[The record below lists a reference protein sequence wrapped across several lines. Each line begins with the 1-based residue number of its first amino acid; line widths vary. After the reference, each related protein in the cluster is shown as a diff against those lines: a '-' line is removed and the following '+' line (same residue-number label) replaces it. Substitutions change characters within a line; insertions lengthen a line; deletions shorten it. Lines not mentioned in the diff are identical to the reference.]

1 MADSGEK
8 IDGLIIPVVVEA
20 DEKSPGIALH
30 KLTKE
35 FLSKLKDGYIDVP
48 AKIDFGKADTKELSD
63 KLEEV
68 QDDFA
73 AKWKAIAKKG
83 FFADSDVIS
92 KEDKKELDDFINSFK
107 KLQNITGKD
116 KADKRKTA
124 QWQKKAKGGKSGEVG
139 SLKALSE
146 TIHKYEI
153 EATREMAQLKAEVAE
168 TAKDT
173 EKEIKKANKKKGAST
188 GKKTTSGKGKS
199 GGRRGKKLTAADWQ
213 ARHEDYKARK
223 AKNAETE
230 EQAFQELIAD
240 QEQIDNDIKQKGI
253 GVNERK
259 ALVAPILD
267 KLTIKKT
274 AGAFRGSNMYERME
288 RRGLNASN
296 WGGGHRSKFAEDQA
310 RTEKAS
316 QDLAEE
322 TYKHYNK
329 GKEYANQKA
338 DEAIEKGH
346 RNRRPRQYKQ
356 QDDRKALSDAI
367 LKNTALVGGQLMGGV
382 EGVTADTF
390 KDAVAKAMMD
400 AMASSKFEDIAVV
413 IKSAEDAIKTMTNN
427 RFMSN
432 GYIGIQKG
440 DAPKG
445 EGKNLAEWN
454 SAMKDILQGFA
465 SLLSNKEFQ
474 STWADIRTELTEIIK
489 NIEDQEKANA
499 EAIKNREKMP
509 YKGKGL
515 QGIFNSIKQGFEDL
529 GNKLVGKQTRK
540 ERIQAEGKKLY
551 AEKDKLAEALLTAKG
566 NLTNSN
572 SYSELYGIIRNSL
585 NPVVQEQKKDTAATE
600 TQTTLDKVENAR
612 EGVMD
617 QKEVTVSEENKT
629 ADVKTEETVNED
641 LGTGFNTTAMA
652 KQLIDKITVN
662 SKIADQTQQKL
673 DTALTVIEGLGSKLA
688 DFGKGRTGQTPL
700 NGNALSGLG
709 EIMCPCQSILAKILT
724 ETHSISVYADSMSQ
738 NLKGIAKEWGVK
750 EQNTLP
756 AIVEGQGVRDK
767 TEKEIDKTNYQK
779 FANEYQSRKVERER
793 AEAIVHNSFDK
804 YREEKAKKQ
813 EQEAKQKK
821 LDDMYRNISAQ
832 NAKYDT
838 AAQSKV
844 TMSPFQFSDSKIY
857 DTIKKAF
864 GADNTRKNARE
875 ISKMTQSEQEKIRAE
890 RIAKFGLSRGGR
902 DTDTGDI
909 AQTYRTKRN
918 YGWGGKNIENPF
930 ANLNLSEGI
939 NIDTTEITEALQ
951 NAIQK
956 NMFNAQT
963 GGVLRNILG
972 SMTGYIGMPS
982 LEKSRAEADAAN
994 QIMANIRDTVQDIL
1008 NDILAK
1014 ETDLKGMESRGEA
1027 KFENGKLVEDNS
1039 RNGAATK
1046 LFADLEEQK
1055 IALRGVLADA
1065 AEVDE
1070 VVRDTGG
1077 NLTKILQQLG
1087 FVAPELRKNNKIIQ
1101 NINAGLDKNG
1111 KALKFQT
1118 RTAEMLNY
1126 SFQLMARHIG
1136 QMIKN
1141 WLLMLNP
1148 INLIK
1153 KAFSDFASYDVKWQ
1167 RTMNVIKYNLRR
1179 IVKPFMEWLAQ
1190 QLVNV
1195 IGLVNALIKGIGA
1208 AFGQNW
1214 DLFDQ
1219 AAANTEKMAEDF
1231 ERINNVTASFDELH
1245 DIAGQTN
1252 SSDPSMDLMGDIYK
1266 PQWDDLYKSIEDF
1279 GKKIGDVIK
1288 GIQKLTEG
1296 WDFWKWLA
1304 IAGAA
1309 LIGLKVLKWLI
1320 ELFSGKNPLK
1330 SVADG
1335 FAYLE
1340 KAVGWALLIWAFT
1353 EFTKALTDFVECMK
1367 TADWPT
1373 VAKALIMLGG
1383 AFAELVAS
1391 IVILEKFTK
1400 KFDTATGQLLGLSA
1414 LVWVFGEFVKAVIP
1428 FIECIKDLV
1437 KEFGLGSIGVL
1448 GEAILGLVGAFAALV
1463 GAIGGLEK
1471 FTKVFGTDFAQL
1483 FGLSALVYVFG
1494 EFVKAVVPFINCI
1507 KDLVKEF
1514 GLGSIGVLIEAIFGL
1529 VGAFGAL
1536 VVGVYGVEKVTSKI
1550 GMLGSELIGLSAV
1563 VGALSLFVKA
1573 ITPFL
1578 EVIGNLGEDKWGS
1591 ILGMITGLV
1600 GAFIALAVGVGTIS
1614 RAFSTMDWKAILQ
1627 LYAVA
1632 GVFEVFMAVLVPFVK
1647 AIKDVPFETL
1657 AGGAVLIA
1665 GAFIAL
1671 GGALAL
1677 ISPVLQTLNFAK
1689 FLEFVGIMAVM
1700 AGLIWVLQEFAHA
1713 LSDLTTE
1720 QIFAGLALLAGGLLA
1735 ISAAVTILLAALS
1748 IAIGSGVGALAILAL
1763 MGLLAVIAL
1772 VVVAIADLVRA
1783 LGEAGEGIQKICEG
1797 IATVLQTIGDGI
1809 VGIITAIGEALMGI
1823 ITAIAEGISN
1833 IVTSLGTA
1841 LSEIITAI
1849 GEVVSGIITAIGEVI
1864 SGIISAIAEGISAI
1878 VSAVAE
1884 GIATIIQTVGDT
1896 IIGIINAIADGFKTC
1911 GETICQIVETIANAI
1926 KTVLE
1931 PIMEFVDSLIGKIVD
1946 LAKTIAHEIG
1956 ETIRTII
1963 QTVGDVILGIIDG
1976 ITSAIPKLL
1985 DAILRFCRE
1994 IGPAIENSC
2003 DAIMRTITKL
2013 INFVVSGIEYLVN
2026 TLVIDAINGAI
2037 ATITLGIFPHVFD
2050 HISIARFTPQYEKGT
2065 NFVPNDQ
2072 LAYLHKGEAVI
2083 PAKYN
2088 QGAAYQSQGNARL
2101 ENAIYELNNQVA
2113 RISQKVDEGIQ
2124 VQGQFVQRGT
2134 DLVASVER
2142 SNNKLSNAILSNKV
2156 YAR

>member
-68 QDDFA
+68 QNDFA
-73 AKWKAIAKKG
+73 TKWKAIAKKG

-124 QWQKKAKGGKSGEVG
+124 QWQKKARGGKSGEVG

-146 TIHKYEI
+146 TIHKYEM

-188 GKKTTSGKGKS
+188 GKKTTTGKGKS
-199 GGRRGKKLTAADWQ
+199 GGRRGKKLTAADVQKAW
-213 ARHEDYKARK
+213 EDRK
-223 AKNAETE
+223 AKKKETE
-230 EQAFQELIAD
+230 EQSYQELIND

-253 GVNERK
+253 GINERK
-259 ALVAPILD
+259 AMIAPMLD
-267 KLTIKKT
+267 KLAIKRT
-274 AGAFRGSNMYERME
+274 AGAFRGSNLYEHME
-288 RRGLNASN
+288 RRGLNASD
-296 WGGGHRSKFAEDQA
+296 WGGGHRSKFAEMQA
-310 RTEKAS
+310 RTEKES
-316 QDLAEE
+316 QDLAEA
-322 TYKHYNK
+322 TYKQYNK

-346 RNRRPRQYKQ
+346 GNRRPKQYKQ
-356 QDDRKALSDAI
+356 EDDRKALSDAI

-390 KDAVAKAMMD
+390 KDAVAQAMID
-400 AMASSKFEDIAVV
+400 AMANSKFEDIAVV

-427 RFMSN
+427 RFKST
-432 GYIGIQKG
+432 GRIGVQKG
-440 DAPKG
+440 DQPKG
-445 EGKNLAEWN
+445 EGKNLVEWN

-474 STWADIRTELTEIIK
+474 STWTDIRTELTGIIR
-489 NIEDQEKANA
+489 NIEDQEKANN

-515 QGIFNSIKQGFEDL
+515 KGIYNSIKQGFEDL
-529 GNKLVGKQTRK
+529 GNKLAGKQTRK
-540 ERIQAEGKKLY
+540 ERIKAEGERLY
-551 AEKDKLAEALLTAKG
+551 GEKDKLAEALVTAKG

-572 SYSELYGIIRNSL
+572 SYSELYGVIRNSL
-585 NPVVQEQKKDTAATE
+585 NPVVQEQKKDTKATE
-600 TQTTLDKVENAR
+600 TQTTLDKIEDAR

-617 QKEVTVSEENKT
+617 QKEVDVSEENKV
-629 ADVKTEETVNED
+629 ADVKTEETVGED
-641 LGTGFNTTAMA
+641 LGTGFNTETATRE
-652 KQLIDKITVN
+652 LIGKISTN
-662 SKIADQTQQKL
+662 SKIADQTQTKL
-673 DTALTVIEGLGSKLA
+673 DNVLTVIEGLGSKLA
-688 DFGKGRTGQTPL
+688 DFGKGGTPRTPL
-700 NGNALSGLG
+700 NSTAVTGLN
-709 EIMCPCQSILAKILT
+709 EIMCPCQSILEKILT
-724 ETHSISVYADSMSQ
+724 ETHSISVYADSMAQ
-738 NLKGIAKEWGVK
+738 NLKGMAKEWGVK
-750 EQNTLP
+750 EQSNLP
-756 AIVEGQGVRDK
+756 AIVEGQGVKDK
-767 TEKEIDKTNYQK
+767 TEKEIDKTNYRK
-779 FANEYQSRKVERER
+779 LVSEHQSRQVERER
-793 AEAIVHNSFDK
+793 KEAIVHNAV
-804 YREEKAKKQ
+804 EKTRNARA
-813 EQEAKQKK
+813 EKQK
-821 LDDMYRNISAQ
+821 MYEDLFGPDSLNAAKEKIKEQ

-857 DTIKKAF
+857 NAIKKAF

-875 ISKMTQSEQEKIRAE
+875 ISKMTQSQQEDLRAE
-890 RIAKFGLSRGGR
+890 RVAKFGLAQGGR

-909 AQTYRTKRN
+909 ARTYRTKRN
-918 YGWGGKNIENPF
+918 YGWGGKNVENPF
-930 ANLNLSEGI
+930 ANLNLTEGI
-939 NIDTTEITEALQ
+939 DIDTTEITEALQ

-963 GGVLRNILG
+963 GGTLRNIVG

-1008 NDILAK
+1008 NDILSK
-1014 ETDLKGMESRGEA
+1014 ETDLKGMERRGEA

-1070 VVRDTGG
+1070 VVKDTGG

-1087 FVAPELRKNNKIIQ
+1087 FAAPELRKNNKIIQ

-1118 RTAEMLNY
+1118 RTAEVLNY
-1126 SFQLMARHIG
+1126 TFQLIARHIG

-1141 WLLMLNP
+1141 WIMMLNP
-1148 INLIK
+1148 INLVK
-1153 KAFSDFASYDVKWQ
+1153 KAFQDFASYDTKWQ

-1179 IVKPFMEWLAQ
+1179 IIRPAMEWIAQ
-1190 QLVNV
+1190 QIVNI
-1195 IGLVNALIKGIGA
+1195 IGLVNALLKGIGSV
-1208 AFGQNW
+1208 FGQNW

-1219 AAANTEKMAEDF
+1219 SAASAEQMREELEKAA
-1231 ERINNVTASFDELH
+1231 NVTAGFDELH
-1245 DIAGQTN
+1245 DIGGE
-1252 SSDPSMDLMGDIYK
+1252 SSSNAAEDLMGDIYK
-1266 PQWDDLYKSIEDF
+1266 PQWDDLYKSIEEF
-1279 GKKIGDVIK
+1279 GKKIGNVLK

-1309 LIGLKVLKWLI
+1309 LLGLMALKWLI
-1320 ELFSGKNPLK
+1320 NLFSGKNPLK

-1335 FAYLE
+1335 LSFLE

-1367 TADWPT
+1367 TCDWPT
-1373 VAKALIMLGG
+1373 VAKSLIVLGG
-1383 AFAELVAS
+1383 AFAALVTS
-1391 IVILEKFTK
+1391 IVLLEKFTK
-1400 KFDTATGQLLGLSA
+1400 IFGTTTGQLLGLSA

-1494 EFVKAVVPFINCI
+1494 DFVGAVIPFINCI

-1550 GMLGSELIGLSAV
+1550 GMFGSELIGLSAV

-1573 ITPFL
+1573 ITPFVQ
-1578 EVIGNLGEDKWGS
+1578 VISEIEGDKWDT
-1591 ILGMITGLV
+1591 IVPMVTGLV
-1600 GAFIALAVGVGTIS
+1600 GAFIALAIGVGTIS
-1614 RAFSTMDWKAILQ
+1614 RAFSTMDWKSILQ

-1632 GVFEVFMAVLVPFVK
+1632 GVFELFMYVMIPFIK
-1647 AIKDVPFETL
+1647 LLKDVPFETMAGGMSLL
-1657 AGGAVLIA
+1657 AGTFVSLG
-1665 GAFIAL
+1665 IAL
-1671 GGALAL
+1671 GIIGKAWKGMNIGAFAELAL
-1677 ISPVLQTLNFAK
+1677 VIA
-1689 FLEFVGIMAVM
+1689 EF
-1700 AGLIWVLQEFAHA
+1700 AGLIWVLEGFVKCLENLTAEQIMAGAGLISGVFLAMAASLVLLSNAFKQMPLGAFAEMIVLIAAMAGIIWVITEFAKA
-1713 LSDLTTE
+1713 LKDVSSE
-1720 QIFAGLALLAGGLLA
+1720 QLLAGLALLAGTIIVLA
-1735 ISAAVTILLAALS
+1735 AAVGILAAVFTAVVTTGIGA
-1748 IAIGSGVGALAILAL
+1748 IAIV
-1763 MGLLAVIAL
+1763 LLAVIL
-1772 VVVAIADLVRA
+1772 GVLVAIIYAMAEFVRA
-1783 LGEAGEGIQKICEG
+1783 LGEAGAGIKLILEGISLVIESIMTG
-1797 IATVLQTIGDGI
+1797 IVSVIQTIGDVLI
-1809 VGIITAIGEALMGI
+1809 GI
-1823 ITAIAEGISN
+1823 ITAIADGIN
-1833 IVTSLGTA
+1833 TIVT
-1841 LSEIITAI
+1841 
-1849 GEVVSGIITAIGEVI
+1849 
-1864 SGIISAIAEGISAI
+1864 
-1878 VSAVAE
+1878 
-1884 GIATIIQTVGDT
+1884 GIATAIATVVQ
-1896 IIGIINAIADGFKTC
+1896 AIADG
-1911 GETICQIVETIANAI
+1911 IM
-1926 KTVLE
+1926 TVLQ
-1931 PIMEFVDSLIGKIVD
+1931 PIMDFMDSVIGKVID
-1946 LAKTIAHEIG
+1946 LAKTIVQEIG
-1956 ETIRTII
+1956 KTIRDVVK
-1963 QTVGDVILGIIDG
+1963 TVGDVILGIIDA
-1976 ITSAIPKLL
+1976 IVNAIPKLL
-1985 DAILRFCRE
+1985 KSITDFCHD
-1994 IGPAIENSC
+1994 IGPAIENSV
-2003 DAIMRTITKL
+2003 DAICRSITKL
-2013 INFVVSGIEYLVN
+2013 VNFVVSAVEYIAN
-2026 TLVIDAINGAI
+2026 LVIGAINKFSVQVPDWVP
-2037 ATITLGIFPHVFD
+2037 GIGGT
-2050 HISIARFTPQYEKGT
+2050 RFGFNLEKIEIPRFVPKYEQGT
-2065 NFVPNDQ
+2065 NYVPNDG
-2072 LAYLHKGEAVI
+2072 LAYLHQGEAVV
-2083 PAKYN
+2083 PKKYN
-2088 QGAAYQSQGNARL
+2088 QPYQQGMSAEERAVMAQMLSTMRSLDNTMK
-2101 ENAIYELNNQVA
+2101 
-2113 RISQKVDEGIQ
+2113 SGIP
-2124 VQGQFVQRGT
+2124 VNGEFKQRGS
-2134 DLVASVER
+2134 DLVATVDKNR
-2142 SNNKLSNAILSNKV
+2142 SKIGADLLSNVS

>member
-68 QDDFA
+68 QNDFA
-73 AKWKAIAKKG
+73 TKWKAIAKKG

-146 TIHKYEI
+146 TIHKYEM

-199 GGRRGKKLTAADWQ
+199 GGRRSKKLTAADCQ

-223 AKNAETE
+223 AKKAETE

-240 QEQIDNDIKQKGI
+240 QEQIDNDIRQKGI
-253 GVNERK
+253 GINERK
-259 ALVAPILD
+259 AMIAPMLD
-267 KLTIKKT
+267 KLAIKRT
-274 AGAFRGSNMYERME
+274 AGAFRGSNLYEHME
-288 RRGLNASN
+288 RRGLNASD

-316 QDLAEE
+316 QDLADA

-329 GKEYANQKA
+329 GKEYANKAA
-338 DEAIEKGH
+338 DEAYEKGRGRKH
-346 RNRRPRQYKQ
+346 SKHDIL
-356 QDDRKALSDAI
+356 DDESNRKALSDTI

-390 KDAVAKAMMD
+390 KDAITKAMVD
-400 AMASSKFEDIAVV
+400 ALATSKGDIEAISVI
-413 IKSAEDAIKTMTNN
+413 IKSAEDAIKTMTTN
-427 RFMSN
+427 RFKST
-432 GYIGIQKG
+432 GYIGVQRG
-440 DAPKG
+440 NNPKG
-445 EGKNLAEWN
+445 EGKNLVEWN
-454 SAMKDILQGFA
+454 AAMKDVLQGFA
-465 SLLSNKEFQ
+465 DLLSNNELQ
-474 STWADIRTELTEIIK
+474 STWTHIRLELTDVIE
-489 NIEDQEKANA
+489 NIDDQIRANT

-529 GNKLVGKQTRK
+529 GNKLAGKQTRK
-540 ERIQAEGKKLY
+540 ERIQAEGKRLY
-551 AEKDKLAEALLTAKG
+551 AEKDRLAEASYTAKR
-566 NLTNSN
+566 NLKDSN
-572 SYSELYGIIRNSL
+572 NYSDLYGIIRNAL
-585 NPVVQEQKKDTAATE
+585 NPVVQEQKKDTKATE
-600 TQTTLDKVENAR
+600 TQTTLDKIEDAR

-617 QKEVTVSEENKT
+617 QKEVDVSEENKA
-629 ADVKTEETVNED
+629 ADVKTEETVGED
-641 LGTGFNTTAMA
+641 LGTGFNTNAMA
-652 KQLIDKITVN
+652 KTLIDKLTTN

-673 DTALTVIEGLGSKLA
+673 DTVLTVIEGLGSKLA
-688 DFGKGRTGQTPL
+688 DFGKGKTEQTPL

-756 AIVEGQGVRDK
+756 AIVEGQGVKDK

-813 EQEAKQKK
+813 EQDAKQKK

-844 TMSPFQFSDSKIY
+844 TMSPFQFSDSKVY
-857 DTIKKAF
+857 NAIKKAF

-930 ANLNLSEGI
+930 ANLNLTEGI
-939 NIDTTEITEALQ
+939 DIDTTEITEALQ

-963 GGVLRNILG
+963 GGVLRNIVG

-1065 AEVDE
+1065 ASVDE
-1070 VVRDTGG
+1070 VVKDTGG

-1126 SFQLMARHIG
+1126 TFQLMARHIG

-1141 WLLMLNP
+1141 WIMMLNP

-1190 QLVNV
+1190 QLINV
-1195 IGLVNALIKGIGA
+1195 IGLVNALMKGIGK

-1214 DLFDQ
+1214 DLFDKSAASAEQMREELEQ
-1219 AAANTEKMAEDF
+1219 AA
-1231 ERINNVTASFDELH
+1231 NVTASFDELH
-1245 DIAGQTN
+1245 DIGTE
-1252 SSDPSMDLMGDIYK
+1252 SSSNPAMDLMGDIYT
-1266 PQWDDLYKSIEDF
+1266 PQWEGLYEMLEKVGELV
-1279 GKKIGDVIK
+1279 GKIIK
-1288 GIQKLTEG
+1288 AVSNWTFWDWLKLV
-1296 WDFWKWLA
+1296 
-1304 IAGAA
+1304 GAA
-1309 LIGLKVLKWLI
+1309 LVGYLALKWLLS
-1320 ELFSGKNPLK
+1320 LFGKGKNPLQT
-1330 SVADG
+1330 VAEG
-1335 FAYLE
+1335 FQFLE

-1367 TADWPT
+1367 TADWEDI
-1373 VAKALIMLGG
+1373 AKSLIMLGS
-1383 AFAELVAS
+1383 AFALLFAGIIGVQGMTKWLGVTANEL
-1391 IVILEKFTK
+1391 F
-1400 KFDTATGQLLGLSA
+1400 GMSA
-1414 LVWVFGEFVKAVIP
+1414 LVGVFALFVKALVP
-1428 FIECIKDLV
+1428 FIECIKDLGDDKIEV
-1437 KEFGLGSIGVL
+1437 IAASLETL
-1448 GEAILGLVGAFAALV
+1448 AGAFITL
-1463 GAIGGLEK
+1463 IGG
-1471 FTKVFGTDFAQL
+1471 VA
-1483 FGLSALVYVFG
+1483 
-1494 EFVKAVVPFINCI
+1494 
-1507 KDLVKEF
+1507 
-1514 GLGSIGVLIEAIFGL
+1514 
-1529 VGAFGAL
+1529 
-1536 VVGVYGVEKVTSKI
+1536 GVEGITKFI
-1550 GMLGSELIGLSAV
+1550 GIMGSELLGLSAV
-1563 VGALSLFVKA
+1563 VGALDLFVLAIVPFIKA
-1573 ITPFL
+1573 IS
-1578 EVIGNLGEDKWGS
+1578 EIEGDKWDT
-1591 ILGMITGLV
+1591 IIPMIIGLV
-1600 GAFIALAVGVGTIS
+1600 GAFIALAAGVGVIS
-1614 RAFSTMDWKAILQ
+1614 RAFSTMDWKAIGQ

-1632 GVFEVFMAVLVPFVK
+1632 GVFEVFMLALVPFLH
-1647 AIKDVPFETL
+1647 AIKDLDFETL
-1657 AGGAVLIA
+1657 SGGTMLIA
-1665 GAFIAL
+1665 GAFLAL

-1677 ISPVLQTLNFAK
+1677 MTPFLKMLDWSSL
-1689 FLEFVGIMAVM
+1689 LEFVVIMGVM
-1700 AGLIWVLQEFAHA
+1700 AGLIWVLQAFVNA
-1713 LSDLTTE
+1713 LKDLSTE
-1720 QIFAGLALLAGGLLA
+1720 QIYAGLILLAGGLMA
-1735 ISAAVTILLAALS
+1735 ITVAVGALLIILSAA
-1748 IAIGSGVGALAILAL
+1748 IASGVGALAILAL
-1763 MGLLAVIAL
+1763 AGVLAVVAL
-1772 VVVAIADLVRA
+1772 VIVSLAELVRA
-1783 LGEAGEGIQKICEG
+1783 LGEAGEGIKKICEG
-1797 IATVLQTIGDGI
+1797 I
-1809 VGIITAIGEALMGI
+1809 
-1823 ITAIAEGISN
+1823 EGVIR
-1833 IVTSLGTA
+1833 
-1841 LSEIITAI
+1841 
-1849 GEVVSGIITAIGEVI
+1849 AIGEVI
-1864 SGIISAIAEGISAI
+1864 MGIIT
-1878 VSAVAE
+1878 AVAE
-1884 GIATIIQTVGDT
+1884 GIATVVT
-1896 IIGIINAIADGFKTC
+1896 AIADGITNIL
-1911 GETICQIVETIANAI
+1911 TPI
-1926 KTVLE
+1926 LE
-1931 PIMEFVDSLIGKIVD
+1931 FIDSVIGKITD
-1946 LAKTIAHEIG
+1946 LATTIVREIG
-1956 ETIRTII
+1956 ETIRTVI
-1963 QTVGDVILGIIDG
+1963 QTTGEVIIGIIDSLV
-1976 ITSAIPKLL
+1976 SAIPRLL
-1985 DAILRFCRE
+1985 DAILRFVRE
-1994 IGPAIENSC
+1994 IGPAVETSC

-2026 TLVIDAINGAI
+2026 TLVIDSINKAI
-2037 ATITLGIFPHVFD
+2037 ATVTLGAFSNVFS
-2050 HISIARFTPQYEKGT
+2050 HIEIARFVPKYEQGT
-2065 NFVPNDQ
+2065 NYVPNDG
-2072 LAYLHKGEAVI
+2072 LAYLHQGEAVV
-2083 PAKYN
+2083 PKKYN
-2088 QGAAYQSQGNARL
+2088 TPYQPDNSGMS
-2101 ENAIYELNNQVA
+2101 NAIDRLAQQVA
-2113 RISQKVDEGIQ
+2113 RISDKVEQGIP
-2124 VQGQFVQRGT
+2124 VKGQFVQRGS
-2134 DLVASVER
+2134 DLVATVEKA
-2142 SNNKLSNAILSNKV
+2142 NNRMKNNVLNNRV

>member
-107 KLQNITGKD
+107 KLQTITGKD

-199 GGRRGKKLTAADWQ
+199 GGRRSKKLTASDVQKIWEDRQ
-213 ARHEDYKARK
+213 AKK
-223 AKNAETE
+223 KETE
-230 EQAFQELIAD
+230 EQAYQELVND

-253 GVNERK
+253 GINERK
-259 ALVAPILD
+259 AMIAPMLD
-267 KLTIKKT
+267 KLAIKRT
-274 AGAFRGSNMYERME
+274 AGAFRGSNLYEHME
-288 RRGLNASN
+288 RRGLNASD
-296 WGGGHRSKFAEDQA
+296 WGGGHRSKFAEMQA
-310 RTEKAS
+310 RTEKES
-316 QDLAEE
+316 QDLAKA
-322 TYKHYNK
+322 TDKHYNK

-346 RNRRPRQYKQ
+346 GNRRPKQYKQ
-356 QDDRKALSDAI
+356 EDDRKALSDAI

-390 KDAVAKAMMD
+390 KDAVAQAMID
-400 AMASSKFEDIAVV
+400 AMANSKFEDIAVV

-427 RFMSN
+427 RFKST
-432 GYIGIQKG
+432 GRIGVQKG
-440 DAPKG
+440 DQPKG
-445 EGKNLAEWN
+445 EGKNLVEWN

-474 STWADIRTELTEIIK
+474 STWTDIRTELTGIIR
-489 NIEDQEKANA
+489 NIEDQEKANN

-515 QGIFNSIKQGFEDL
+515 KGIYNSIKQGFEDL
-529 GNKLVGKQTRK
+529 GNKLAGKQTRK
-540 ERIQAEGKKLY
+540 ERIKAEGERLY
-551 AEKDKLAEALLTAKG
+551 GEKDKLAEALVTAKG

-572 SYSELYGIIRNSL
+572 SYSELYGVIRNSL
-585 NPVVQEQKKDTAATE
+585 NPVVQEQKKDTKATE
-600 TQTTLDKVENAR
+600 TQTTLDKIEDAR

-617 QKEVTVSEENKT
+617 QKEVDVSEENKV
-629 ADVKTEETVNED
+629 ADVKTEETVGED
-641 LGTGFNTTAMA
+641 LGTGFNTNAMA
-652 KQLIDKITVN
+652 KTLIDKLTIN

-673 DTALTVIEGLGSKLA
+673 DTVLTVIEGLGSKFA
-688 DFGKGRTGQTPL
+688 DFGKGMTGHTPVDK
-700 NGNALSGLG
+700 NAVSGLSAV
-709 EIMCPCQSILAKILT
+709 MCPCQGILENILK
-724 ETHSISVYADSMSQ
+724 ETHIISVYADSMAQ
-738 NLKGIAKEWGVK
+738 NIKGMAKEWGVK

-756 AIVEGQGVRDK
+756 TIVEGQGVKDK

-813 EQEAKQKK
+813 EQDAKQKK

-857 DTIKKAF
+857 NAIKKAF

-963 GGVLRNILG
+963 GGVLQNVFG
-972 SMTGYIGMPS
+972 AMTGYIGMPS

-1014 ETDLKGMESRGEA
+1014 ETDLKGMERRGEA

-1065 AEVDE
+1065 AEVDD
-1070 VVRDTGG
+1070 VVKDTGG

-1126 SFQLMARHIG
+1126 TFQLMARHIG

-1141 WLLMLNP
+1141 WIMMLNP
-1148 INLIK
+1148 INLVK
-1153 KAFSDFASYDVKWQ
+1153 KAFQDFASYDTKWQ

-1179 IVKPFMEWLAQ
+1179 IIRPAMEWIAQ
-1190 QLVNV
+1190 QIVNI
-1195 IGLVNALIKGIGA
+1195 IGLVNALLKGIGSV
-1208 AFGQNW
+1208 FGQNW

-1219 AAANTEKMAEDF
+1219 SAASAEQMREELEKAA
-1231 ERINNVTASFDELH
+1231 NVTAGFDELH
-1245 DIAGQTN
+1245 DIGGE
-1252 SSDPSMDLMGDIYK
+1252 SSSNAAEDLMGDIYK
-1266 PQWDDLYKSIEDF
+1266 PQWDDLYKSIEEF
-1279 GKKIGDVIK
+1279 GKKIGNVLK

-1309 LIGLKVLKWLI
+1309 LLGLMALKWLI
-1320 ELFSGKNPLK
+1320 NLFSGKNPLK

-1335 FAYLE
+1335 FSFLE

-1373 VAKALIMLGG
+1373 VAKSLIMLGG
-1383 AFAELVAS
+1383 AFAFLVGS
-1391 IVILEKFTK
+1391 IVTLEKFTK
-1400 KFDTATGQLLGLSA
+1400 KFGTATGQLLGLSA

-1494 EFVKAVVPFINCI
+1494 DFVGAVIPFINCI

-1550 GMLGSELIGLSAV
+1550 GMFGSELIGLSAV

-1573 ITPFL
+1573 ITPFVQ
-1578 EVIGNLGEDKWGS
+1578 VISEIEGDKWDT
-1591 ILGMITGLV
+1591 IVPMVTGLV
-1600 GAFIALAVGVGTIS
+1600 GAFIALAIGVGTIS
-1614 RAFSTMDWKAILQ
+1614 RAFSTMDWKSILQ

-1632 GVFEVFMAVLVPFVK
+1632 GVFELFMYVMIPFIK
-1647 AIKDVPFETL
+1647 LLKDVPFETMAGGMSLL
-1657 AGGAVLIA
+1657 AGTFVSLG
-1665 GAFIAL
+1665 IAL
-1671 GGALAL
+1671 GIIGKAWKGMNIGAFAELAL
-1677 ISPVLQTLNFAK
+1677 VIA
-1689 FLEFVGIMAVM
+1689 EF
-1700 AGLIWVLQEFAHA
+1700 AGLIWVLEGFVKCLENLTAEQIMAGAGLISGVFLAMAASLVLLSNAFKQMPLGAFAEMIVLIAAMAGIIWVITEFAKA
-1713 LSDLTTE
+1713 LKDVSSE
-1720 QIFAGLALLAGGLLA
+1720 QLLAGLALLAGTIIVLA
-1735 ISAAVTILLAALS
+1735 AAVGILAAVFTAVVTTGIGA
-1748 IAIGSGVGALAILAL
+1748 IAIV
-1763 MGLLAVIAL
+1763 LLAVIL
-1772 VVVAIADLVRA
+1772 GVLVAIIYAMAEFVRA
-1783 LGEAGEGIQKICEG
+1783 LGEAGAGIKLILEGISLVIESIMTG
-1797 IATVLQTIGDGI
+1797 IVSVIQTIGDVLI
-1809 VGIITAIGEALMGI
+1809 GI
-1823 ITAIAEGISN
+1823 ITAIADGIN
-1833 IVTSLGTA
+1833 TIVT
-1841 LSEIITAI
+1841 
-1849 GEVVSGIITAIGEVI
+1849 
-1864 SGIISAIAEGISAI
+1864 
-1878 VSAVAE
+1878 
-1884 GIATIIQTVGDT
+1884 GIATAIATVVQ
-1896 IIGIINAIADGFKTC
+1896 AIADG
-1911 GETICQIVETIANAI
+1911 IM
-1926 KTVLE
+1926 TVLQ
-1931 PIMEFVDSLIGKIVD
+1931 PIMDFMDSVIGKVID
-1946 LAKTIAHEIG
+1946 LAKTIVQEIG
-1956 ETIRTII
+1956 KTIRDVVK
-1963 QTVGDVILGIIDG
+1963 TVGDVILGIIDA
-1976 ITSAIPKLL
+1976 IVNAIPKLL
-1985 DAILRFCRE
+1985 KSITDFCHD
-1994 IGPAIENSC
+1994 IGPAIENSV
-2003 DAIMRTITKL
+2003 DAICRSITKL
-2013 INFVVSGIEYLVN
+2013 VNFVVSAVEYIAN
-2026 TLVIDAINGAI
+2026 LVIGAINKFSVQVPDWVP
-2037 ATITLGIFPHVFD
+2037 GIGGT
-2050 HISIARFTPQYEKGT
+2050 RFGFNLEKIEIPRFVPKYEQGT
-2065 NFVPNDQ
+2065 NYVPNDG
-2072 LAYLHKGEAVI
+2072 LAYLHQGEAVV
-2083 PAKYN
+2083 PKKYN
-2088 QGAAYQSQGNARL
+2088 TPYQQDNSGMS
-2101 ENAIYELNNQVA
+2101 NAIDRLAQQVA
-2113 RISQKVDEGIQ
+2113 RISEKVEQGIP
-2124 VQGQFVQRGT
+2124 VKGQFVQRGS
-2134 DLVASVER
+2134 DLVATVEKA
-2142 SNNKLSNAILSNKV
+2142 NNRMKNNVLNNKV

>member
-107 KLQNITGKD
+107 KLQTITGKD

-199 GGRRGKKLTAADWQ
+199 GGRRSKKLTASDVQKIWEDRQ
-213 ARHEDYKARK
+213 AKK
-223 AKNAETE
+223 KETE
-230 EQAFQELIAD
+230 EQAYQELVND

-253 GVNERK
+253 GINERK
-259 ALVAPILD
+259 AMIAPMLD
-267 KLTIKKT
+267 KLAIKRT
-274 AGAFRGSNMYERME
+274 AGAFRGSNLYEHME
-288 RRGLNASN
+288 RRGLNASD
-296 WGGGHRSKFAEDQA
+296 WGGGHRSKFAEMQA
-310 RTEKAS
+310 RTEKES
-316 QDLAEE
+316 QDLAKA
-322 TYKHYNK
+322 TDKHYNK

-346 RNRRPRQYKQ
+346 GNRRPKQYKQ
-356 QDDRKALSDAI
+356 EDDRKALSDAI

-382 EGVTADTF
+382 EGATADTF
-390 KDAVAKAMMD
+390 KDAVAQAMID
-400 AMASSKFEDIAVV
+400 AMANSKFEDIAVV

-427 RFMSN
+427 RFKST
-432 GYIGIQKG
+432 GRIGVQKG
-440 DAPKG
+440 DQPKG
-445 EGKNLAEWN
+445 EGKNLVEWN

-474 STWADIRTELTEIIK
+474 STWTDIRTELTGIIR
-489 NIEDQEKANA
+489 NIEDQEKANN

-515 QGIFNSIKQGFEDL
+515 KGIYNSIKQGFEDL
-529 GNKLVGKQTRK
+529 GNKLAGKQTRK
-540 ERIQAEGKKLY
+540 ERIKAEGERLY
-551 AEKDKLAEALLTAKG
+551 GEKDKLAEALVTAKG

-572 SYSELYGIIRNSL
+572 SYSELYGVIRNSL
-585 NPVVQEQKKDTAATE
+585 NPVVQEQKKDTKATE
-600 TQTTLDKVENAR
+600 TQTTLDKIEDAR

-617 QKEVTVSEENKT
+617 QKEVDVSEENKV
-629 ADVKTEETVNED
+629 ADVKTEETVGED
-641 LGTGFNTTAMA
+641 LGTGFNTNAMA
-652 KQLIDKITVN
+652 KTLIDKLTIN

-673 DTALTVIEGLGSKLA
+673 DTVLTVIEGLGSKFA
-688 DFGKGRTGQTPL
+688 DFGKGMTGHTPVDK
-700 NGNALSGLG
+700 NAVSGLSAV
-709 EIMCPCQSILAKILT
+709 MCPCQGILENILK
-724 ETHSISVYADSMSQ
+724 ETHIISVYADSMAQ
-738 NLKGIAKEWGVK
+738 NIKGMAKEWGVK

-756 AIVEGQGVRDK
+756 TIVEGQGVKDK

-813 EQEAKQKK
+813 EQDAKQKK

-857 DTIKKAF
+857 NAIKKAF

-963 GGVLRNILG
+963 GGVLQNVFG
-972 SMTGYIGMPS
+972 AMTGYIGMPS

-1014 ETDLKGMESRGEA
+1014 ETDLKGMERRGEA

-1065 AEVDE
+1065 AEVDD
-1070 VVRDTGG
+1070 VVKDTGG

-1126 SFQLMARHIG
+1126 TFQLMARHIG

-1141 WLLMLNP
+1141 WIMMLNP
-1148 INLIK
+1148 INLVK
-1153 KAFSDFASYDVKWQ
+1153 KAFQDFASYDTKWQ

-1179 IVKPFMEWLAQ
+1179 IIRPAMEWIAQ
-1190 QLVNV
+1190 QIVNI
-1195 IGLVNALIKGIGA
+1195 IGLVNALLKGIGSV
-1208 AFGQNW
+1208 FGQNW

-1219 AAANTEKMAEDF
+1219 SAASAEQMREELEKAA
-1231 ERINNVTASFDELH
+1231 NVTAGFDELH
-1245 DIAGQTN
+1245 DIGGE
-1252 SSDPSMDLMGDIYK
+1252 SSSNAAEDLMGDIYK
-1266 PQWDDLYKSIEDF
+1266 PQWDDLYKSIEEF
-1279 GKKIGDVIK
+1279 GKKIGNVLK

-1309 LIGLKVLKWLI
+1309 LLGLMALKWLI
-1320 ELFSGKNPLK
+1320 NLFSGKNPLK

-1335 FAYLE
+1335 FSFLE

-1373 VAKALIMLGG
+1373 VAKSLIMLGG
-1383 AFAELVAS
+1383 AFAFLVGS
-1391 IVILEKFTK
+1391 IVTLEKFTK
-1400 KFDTATGQLLGLSA
+1400 KFGTATGQLLGLSA

-1494 EFVKAVVPFINCI
+1494 DFVGAVIPFINCI

-1550 GMLGSELIGLSAV
+1550 GMFGSELIGLSAV

-1573 ITPFL
+1573 ITPFVQ
-1578 EVIGNLGEDKWGS
+1578 VISEIEGDKWDT
-1591 ILGMITGLV
+1591 IVPMVTGLV
-1600 GAFIALAVGVGTIS
+1600 GAFIALAIGVGTIS
-1614 RAFSTMDWKAILQ
+1614 RAFSTMDWKSILQ

-1632 GVFEVFMAVLVPFVK
+1632 GVFELFMYVMIPFIK
-1647 AIKDVPFETL
+1647 LLKDVPFETMAGGMSLL
-1657 AGGAVLIA
+1657 AGTFVSLG
-1665 GAFIAL
+1665 IAL
-1671 GGALAL
+1671 GIIGKAWKGMNIGAFAELAL
-1677 ISPVLQTLNFAK
+1677 VIA
-1689 FLEFVGIMAVM
+1689 EF
-1700 AGLIWVLQEFAHA
+1700 AGLIWVLEGFVKCLENLTAEQIMAGAGLISGVFLAMAASLVLLSNAFKQMPLGAFAEMIVLIAAMAGIIWVITEFAKA
-1713 LSDLTTE
+1713 LKDVSSE
-1720 QIFAGLALLAGGLLA
+1720 QLLAGLALLAGTIIVLA
-1735 ISAAVTILLAALS
+1735 AAVGILAAVFTAVVTTGIGA
-1748 IAIGSGVGALAILAL
+1748 IAIV
-1763 MGLLAVIAL
+1763 LLAVIL
-1772 VVVAIADLVRA
+1772 GVLVAIIYAMAEFVRA
-1783 LGEAGEGIQKICEG
+1783 LGEAGAGIKLILEGISLVIESIMTG
-1797 IATVLQTIGDGI
+1797 IVSVIQTIGDVLI
-1809 VGIITAIGEALMGI
+1809 GI
-1823 ITAIAEGISN
+1823 ITAIADGIN
-1833 IVTSLGTA
+1833 TIVT
-1841 LSEIITAI
+1841 
-1849 GEVVSGIITAIGEVI
+1849 
-1864 SGIISAIAEGISAI
+1864 
-1878 VSAVAE
+1878 
-1884 GIATIIQTVGDT
+1884 GIATAIATVVQ
-1896 IIGIINAIADGFKTC
+1896 AIADG
-1911 GETICQIVETIANAI
+1911 IM
-1926 KTVLE
+1926 TVLQ
-1931 PIMEFVDSLIGKIVD
+1931 PIMDFMDSVIGKVID
-1946 LAKTIAHEIG
+1946 LAKTIVQEIG
-1956 ETIRTII
+1956 KTIRDVVK
-1963 QTVGDVILGIIDG
+1963 TVGDVILGIIDA
-1976 ITSAIPKLL
+1976 IVNAIPKLL
-1985 DAILRFCRE
+1985 KSITDFCHD
-1994 IGPAIENSC
+1994 IGPAIENSV
-2003 DAIMRTITKL
+2003 DAICRSITKL
-2013 INFVVSGIEYLVN
+2013 VNFVVSAVEYIAN
-2026 TLVIDAINGAI
+2026 LVIGAINKFSVQVPDWVP
-2037 ATITLGIFPHVFD
+2037 GIGGT
-2050 HISIARFTPQYEKGT
+2050 RFGFNLEKIEIPRFVPKYEQGT
-2065 NFVPNDQ
+2065 NYVPNDG
-2072 LAYLHKGEAVI
+2072 LAYLHQGEAVV
-2083 PAKYN
+2083 PKKYN
-2088 QGAAYQSQGNARL
+2088 TPYQQDNSGMS
-2101 ENAIYELNNQVA
+2101 NAIDRLAQQVA
-2113 RISQKVDEGIQ
+2113 RISEKVEQGIP
-2124 VQGQFVQRGT
+2124 VKGQFVQRGS
-2134 DLVASVER
+2134 DLVATVEKA
-2142 SNNKLSNAILSNKV
+2142 NNRMKNNVLNNKV

>member
-73 AKWKAIAKKG
+73 TKWKAIAKKG

-199 GGRRGKKLTAADWQ
+199 GGRRGKKLTASDVQKIWEDHQ
-213 ARHEDYKARK
+213 AKK
-223 AKNAETE
+223 KETE
-230 EQAFQELIAD
+230 EQAYQELIND

-253 GVNERK
+253 GINERK
-259 ALVAPILD
+259 AIIAPMLD
-267 KLTIKKT
+267 KLAIKKT
-274 AGAFRGSNMYERME
+274 AGAFRGSNLYERME

-310 RTEKAS
+310 KTEKAS
-316 QDLAEE
+316 QDLAEK
-322 TYKHYNK
+322 TYRHYNK
-329 GKEYANQKA
+329 GKEYADQKA

-346 RNRRPRQYKQ
+346 GNRRPRQYKQ

-390 KDAVAKAMMD
+390 KDAVAQAMID
-400 AMASSKFEDIAVV
+400 AMANSKFEDIAVV

-427 RFMSN
+427 RFNST
-432 GYIGIQKG
+432 GYIGVQKG
-440 DAPKG
+440 DQPKG
-445 EGKNLAEWN
+445 EGKNLVEWN

-474 STWADIRTELTEIIK
+474 STWTDIRTELTGIIR
-489 NIEDQEKANA
+489 NIEDQEKANN

-515 QGIFNSIKQGFEDL
+515 KGIYNSIKQGFEDL
-529 GNKLVGKQTRK
+529 GNKLAGKQTRK
-540 ERIQAEGKKLY
+540 ERIKAEGERLY
-551 AEKDKLAEALLTAKG
+551 GEKDKLAEALVTAKG

-572 SYSELYGIIRNSL
+572 SYSELYGVIRNSL
-585 NPVVQEQKKDTAATE
+585 NPVVQEQKKDTKATE
-600 TQTTLDKVENAR
+600 TQTTLDKIEDAR

-629 ADVKTEETVNED
+629 ADVKTEKTVGKD

-673 DTALTVIEGLGSKLA
+673 DTVLTVIEGLGSKLA
-688 DFGKGRTGQTPL
+688 DFGKGKTEQTPL

-756 AIVEGQGVRDK
+756 AIVEGQGVKDK

-838 AAQSKV
+838 VAQSKV

-857 DTIKKAF
+857 DAIKKAF

-994 QIMANIRDTVQDIL
+994 QILANLRDTIQELL
-1008 NDILAK
+1008 NGISAK

-1153 KAFSDFASYDVKWQ
+1153 KAFSDFASYDTKWQ

-1179 IVKPFMEWLAQ
+1179 IIRPAMEWIAQ
-1190 QLVNV
+1190 QIVNI
-1195 IGLVNALIKGIGA
+1195 IGLVNALLKGIGSV
-1208 AFGQNW
+1208 FGQNW

-1219 AAANTEKMAEDF
+1219 SAASAEQMREELEKAA
-1231 ERINNVTASFDELH
+1231 NVTAGFDELH
-1245 DIAGQTN
+1245 DIGGE
-1252 SSDPSMDLMGDIYK
+1252 SSSNAAEDLMGDIYK
-1266 PQWDDLYKSIEDF
+1266 PQWDDLYKSIEEF
-1279 GKKIGDVIK
+1279 GKKIGNVLK

-1309 LIGLKVLKWLI
+1309 LLGLMALKWLI
-1320 ELFSGKNPLK
+1320 GLFSGKNPLK

-1335 FAYLE
+1335 LSFLE

-1367 TADWPT
+1367 TANWPT
-1373 VAKALIMLGG
+1373 VFKSLLMLGG
-1383 AFAELVAS
+1383 AFGFLVGS
-1391 IVILEKFTK
+1391 IVALEKFTK
-1400 KFDTATGQLLGLSA
+1400 KFGTAIGQLLGLSA

-1448 GEAILGLVGAFAALV
+1448 GEAIFGLVGAFAALV
-1463 GAIGGLEK
+1463 GAVFGLEK
-1471 FTKVFGTDFAQL
+1471 FTKKFGTDFAQL

-1494 EFVKAVVPFINCI
+1494 EFVKAVIPFINCI

-1536 VVGVYGVEKVTSKI
+1536 VVGVYGVEKVTSGLK
-1550 GMLGSELIGLSAV
+1550 MFGSELIGLSAV

-1573 ITPFL
+1573 ITPFVQ
-1578 EVIGNLGEDKWGS
+1578 VISEIEGDKWDT
-1591 ILGMITGLV
+1591 IVPMVTGLV
-1600 GAFIALAVGVGTIS
+1600 GAFIALAIGVGTIS
-1614 RAFSTMDWKAILQ
+1614 RAFSTMDWKSILQ

-1632 GVFEVFMAVLVPFVK
+1632 GVFELFMYVMIPFIK
-1647 AIKDVPFETL
+1647 LLKDVPFETMAGGMSLL
-1657 AGGAVLIA
+1657 AGTFVSLG
-1665 GAFIAL
+1665 IAL
-1671 GGALAL
+1671 GIIGKAWKGMNIGAFAELAVV
-1677 ISPVLQTLNFAK
+1677 IA
-1689 FLEFVGIMAVM
+1689 EF
-1700 AGLIWVLQEFAHA
+1700 AGLIWVLEGFVKCLENLTAEQIMAGAGLISGVFLAMAASLVLLSNAFKKMPLGAFAEMIVLIAAMAGIIWVITEFAKA
-1713 LSDLTTE
+1713 LKDVSSE
-1720 QIFAGLALLAGGLLA
+1720 QLLAGLALLAGTIIVLA
-1735 ISAAVTILLAALS
+1735 AAVGILAAVFTAVVTTGIGA
-1748 IAIGSGVGALAILAL
+1748 IAIV
-1763 MGLLAVIAL
+1763 LLAVIL
-1772 VVVAIADLVRA
+1772 GVLVAIIYAMAEFVRA
-1783 LGEAGEGIQKICEG
+1783 LGEAGAGIKLILEGISLVIESIMSG
-1797 IATVLQTIGDGI
+1797 VVAVIQTIGTVLI
-1809 VGIITAIGEALMGI
+1809 GI
-1823 ITAIAEGISN
+1823 ITAIANGIN
-1833 IVTSLGTA
+1833 TIVT
-1841 LSEIITAI
+1841 
-1849 GEVVSGIITAIGEVI
+1849 
-1864 SGIISAIAEGISAI
+1864 
-1878 VSAVAE
+1878 
-1884 GIATIIQTVGDT
+1884 GIATAIATVVQ
-1896 IIGIINAIADGFKTC
+1896 AIADG
-1911 GETICQIVETIANAI
+1911 IM
-1926 KTVLE
+1926 TVLQ
-1931 PIMEFVDSLIGKIVD
+1931 PIMDFMDSVIGKVVD
-1946 LAKTIAHEIG
+1946 LAKTIAQEIG
-1956 ETIRTII
+1956 KTIRDVVK
-1963 QTVGDVILGIIDG
+1963 TVGDVVLGIIDA
-1976 ITSAIPKLL
+1976 IVNAIPKLL
-1985 DAILRFCRE
+1985 KSITDFCHD
-1994 IGPAIENSC
+1994 IGPAIENSV
-2003 DAIMRTITKL
+2003 DAICRSITKL
-2013 INFVVSGIEYLVN
+2013 VNFVVSAVEYIAN
-2026 TLVIDAINGAI
+2026 LVIGAINKFSVQVPDWVP
-2037 ATITLGIFPHVFD
+2037 GIGGTRFGFD
-2050 HISIARFTPQYEKGT
+2050 LQPIEIPRFVPKYEQGT
-2065 NFVPNDQ
+2065 NYVPNDG
-2072 LAYLHKGEAVI
+2072 LAYLHQGEAVI
-2083 PAKYN
+2083 PKKYN
-2088 QGAAYQSQGNARL
+2088 QPYQQGMSAEERAVMAQMLSTMRSLDNTMK
-2101 ENAIYELNNQVA
+2101 
-2113 RISQKVDEGIQ
+2113 SGIP
-2124 VQGQFVQRGT
+2124 VNGEFKQRGS
-2134 DLVASVER
+2134 DLVATVDKNR
-2142 SNNKLSNAILSNKV
+2142 SKIGADLLSNVS